1 MHSQNTVETALKA
14 LLAASAELEPE
25 KISSYRLP
33 RWDQRTHAIIKNF
46 FGGEE
51 VEKFEHCLMNAK
63 KSLIFNENLRVRRV
77 FIIAFWQDVKKHP
90 DHYFP
95 SSTAL
100 VGGAIAT
107 PSAVI
112 GRQFSPAPDSRKV
125 FIIHGHD
132 ETNVLRL
139 KDFLRENLNLAPVV
153 LSSQVGASATIIE
166 KFEQE
171 AKDAFFAFAIFTPDD
186 HVDAHGETYAQPRP
200 NAIFELG
207 WFFRHLE
214 RNGVCILLKHG
225 TKMHSDLGGVQRI
238 EFSNSVLEKT
248 DEIRREIEAVQRKRA
263 R

>member
-1 MHSQNTVETALKA
+1 MHLQNTATEAVRSLRIAR
-14 LLAASAELEPE
+14 SELTPD
-25 KISSYRLP
+25 KITIHRLP
-33 RWDQRTHAIIKNF
+33 RWDERTRTLI
-46 FGGEE
+46 
-51 VEKFEHCLMNAK
+51 EKFLGAGELEKFDRCIADA
-63 KSLIFNENLRVRRV
+63 ENLPGFKGKLRTRRI
-77 FIIAFWQDVKKHP
+77 FISALFRDVSDHP

-95 SSTAL
+95 PSPAL
-100 VGGAIAT
+100 VGEAIAT
-107 PSAVI
+107 PSVV
-112 GRQFSPAPDSRKV
+112 GRQFSPAPDSQKV

-132 ETNVLRL
+132 EANVLRL
-139 KDFLRENLNLAPVV
+139 KYFLRADLNLAPVV
-153 LSSQVGASATIIE
+153 LSSRVGASATIIE

-186 HVDAHGETYAQPRP
+186 HVDAHGETYVQPRP